1 MVCHDIGTAVGAMMN
16 YHYPDLVD
24 RLVMINAPNPR
35 TLGKMLKDGKLSIAK
50 VLKTP

>member
-35 TLGKMLKDGKLSIAK
+35 TLGKMFKEHQIKPST
-50 VLKTP
+50 VLHTP